1 MTDGTVSTNSA
12 AGYGGGIY
20 NFGPMTLTRCTVTA
34 NDAGTGGYGGFG
46 GGISQTHGNATL
58 DNSTVSNNTARLE
71 GGGISYDGGTLSL
84 TNGSRVTG
92 NHAGIDGG
100 GIMNRGTVACSGS
113 AVSANTKGAS
123 NLTSNCVNTGSGTGC
138 GTCPV

>member
-1 MTDGTVSTNSA
+1 MTDCTVITNSA

-34 NDAGTGGYGGFG
+34 NDAGTGGYGRFG

-58 DNSTVSNNTARLE
+58 DNSTVSNNTASLE

-123 NLTSNCVNTGSGTGC
+123 NLASNCVNTGAGTG
-138 GTCPV
+138 